1 MKNFFSNL
9 LNSIRD
15 FDFNFQAKAEK
26 NKDKWAEK
34 WRTEKIKL
42 KKIGFILALVKL
54 RNKIR
59 RAFRNSKLHAKLVEI
74 KEKIITP
81 DVRRRI
87 WDIKR
92 SMAYRLGTRMAMLAL
107 ACFIALMIANSSV
120 EATKSSAAGL
130 GKNNNMVIAKTGS
143 GEEVKEEPVA
153 TEIPEELEEKK
164 DVVEEEEQDK
174 IFTEDNS
181 KWLKDAKTNVFS
193 DKNYKTIKGY
203 KYYIKNKK
211 IASFIGVDVSAHQG
225 KIDWV
230 KVKKAGIKFAFIRVG
245 VRGHKTGKIQYDKYF
260 KYNIEN
266 AKKNGIMVGV
276 YFFTQAINTQES
288 LEEANFVLNCIEG
301 YKLDMPVVFD
311 MEFVADKNSRTRL
324 AKLTNEQRT
333 DIAIAFMEQIKK
345 AGYTPMF
352 YACKTWLEKAVQLS
366 RLNDY
371 YIWYARYNSAPGYNY
386 RYYIWQYT
394 EKGRVDGIKGNVDL
408 NVCLYNFKKVIK

>member
-9 LNSIRD
+9 LNGIRD
-15 FDFNFQAKAEK
+15 FDFDFQAKAEK

-92 SMAYRLGTRMAMLAL
+92 SMVYRLGTRMAMLAL
-107 ACFIALMIANSSV
+107 ACFIALVIANSSV
-120 EATKSSAAGL
+120 EATKSSAAGVE
-130 GKNNNMVIAKTGS
+130 NNNTVIVKTGA
-143 GEEVKEEPVA
+143 GEEDKEKPVA
-153 TEIPEELEEKK
+153 TELPEELEEKK

-230 KVKKAGIKFAFIRVG
+230 KVKKTGIKFAFIRVG

-276 YFFTQAINTQES
+276 YFFTQAINTKES
-288 LEEANFVLNCIEG
+288 LEEANFVLNCIKG

-311 MEFVADKNSRTRL
+311 MEFVNDKNARTRL
-324 AKLTNEQRT
+324 AKLNNEQRT
-333 DIAIAFMEQIKK
+333 DMAIAFMEQIKK
-345 AGYTPMF
+345 SGYTPMF
-352 YACKTWLEKAVQLS
+352 YGCKTWLEKAVQLS

-371 YIWYARYNSAPGYNY
+371 YVWYARYNNYPGYKY

-394 EKGRVDGIKGNVDL
+394 EKGSVDGIKGNVDL